1 MELPPQPDFLLC
13 ISRGLI
19 WRLSALAAACLLI
32 WYAGNVLVVAFA
44 GILVAVMLRL
54 MTALVQRATGLGTTW
69 SFAIVLILLAG
80 FVVLCGL
87 FLGPHIA
94 GQGAEIAKVIPA
106 ALNRARDELR
116 THDWGRYLD
125 SGLTREAA
133 NLNLASKFGAW
144 ASGLLGVMS
153 TGVIVLAVG
162 IFAAANPEF
171 YENWFLRFVSEGS
184 RGRIR
189 RLVELIET
197 TLRGWLLGQLV
208 PMFILGVGT
217 FVGLWAMHIPL
228 AFTLAL
234 LTAFLLFVPYVGS
247 VLSLIPAALVALMQG
262 PGTMFSVVILYVVV
276 HTLEGYVLTPL
287 VQRKAVRLP
296 PVVTILVEFL
306 MWTIAGVLG
315 VIVATPL
322 AAAGLAI
329 ANFYRGERAAREQ
342 RAAESKDYVG

>member
-1 MELPPQPDFLLC
+1 M
-13 ISRGLI
+13 
-19 WRLSALAAACLLI
+19 
-32 WYAGNVLVVAFA
+32 AFA

-54 MTALVQRATGLGTTW
+54 LTSLVQRATGLGTTW
-69 SFAIVLILLAG
+69 SFATILILLAG

-87 FLGPHIA
+87 FLGPHIT
-94 GQGAEIAKVIPA
+94 GQCAEIAKVLPA

-116 THDWGRYLD
+116 TDAWGRYLD
-125 SGLTREAA
+125 SGLTRAAA

-208 PMFILGVGT
+208 PMLVLGVAT
-217 FVGLWAMHIPL
+217 YIGLLIMGIPL

-262 PGTMFSVVILYVVV
+262 PGKMFSVVVLYVVV
-276 HTLEGYVLTPL
+276 HTVEGYVLTPL
-287 VQRKAVRLP
+287 VQRRAVRLP
-296 PVVTILVEFL
+296 PAVTILAQFF
-306 MWTIAGVLG
+306 MWTTAGVLG
-315 VIVATPL
+315 VVVATPL
-322 AAAGLAI
+322 AAAAVAI
-329 ANFYRGERAAREQ
+329 ANHFVSEKKVARNQ
-342 RAAESKDYVG
+342 RAADSKNYVNQ